1 MPASRKEL
9 TFCWPSWLSGVTTI
23 WIPVVQKS
31 KGNQNI
37 SVLPIPVPAMHTMS
51 QSPFRNASAIVNC
64 HRHGLLEKT
73 CWAFSRMAL
82 RLGVS
87 EEGVGMPHGVWSG
100 CTKDDRF
107 ILSKSIYV
115 TCECIFVFYEYHTYI
130 FQAPPST
137 LLWLTKFTNV
147 FFQPL
152 LERSRIKV
160 IQCLN
165 YHVIH
170 ILCKSTQPYVARSLQ
185 QWLGRSLVLC
195 LNG

>member
-1 MPASRKEL
+1 
-9 TFCWPSWLSGVTTI
+9 
-23 WIPVVQKS
+23 
-31 KGNQNI
+31 
-37 SVLPIPVPAMHTMS
+37 
-51 QSPFRNASAIVNC
+51 
-64 HRHGLLEKT
+64 
-73 CWAFSRMAL
+73 MAL

-87 EEGVGMPHGVWSG
+87 EEGAGMPHGVWSS
-100 CTKDDRF
+100 CTKDVRF

-160 IQCLN
+160 IWCLN

-170 ILCKSTQPYVARSLQ
+170 ILCESTQPYVARSLQ
-185 QWLGRSLVLC
+185 QWLGRSLLEIHNPPPPA
-195 LNG
+195 LNIAPSHLLSISFPPSALPFWVVYLTCWQCWGWHGAAFSHPLPRNFHLSHNSI